1 MLVLDAETLAK
12 HYVKGSLS
20 RKQFVS
26 LSASLAQVEQ
36 YAHSKRIFTQII
48 GFLRCPSDLRIYT
61 IKWRVKTVWR
71 FTKRVFLALLI
82 LSVVVFWR
90 IDTEDLYAM
99 SNSEFDVYHI
109 ADLIIKGKPDPL
121 PDDLRLATEYL
132 ANTANW
138 ERMHI
143 KQYTQQWLQ
152 LDDREKDVIRK
163 TNWFQEFS
171 LLASIKKVEQEKRI
185 INGDIGSVQNLNE
198 LDTLANLLS

>member
-36 YAHSKRIFTQII
+36 YVQSKRMFAQLV
-48 GFLRCPSDLRIYT
+48 G
-61 IKWRVKTVWR
+61 
-71 FTKRVFLALLI
+71 
-82 LSVVVFWR
+82 

-99 SNSEFDVYHI
+99 WDSEFDVYHFV
-109 ADLIIKGKPDPL
+109 DLIIKGNPEPL

-132 ANTANW
+132 SNTAIW
-138 ERMHI
+138 ERVHI
-143 KQYTQQWLQ
+143 KQYTKQWAQ
-152 LDDREKDVIRK
+152 LDDQEKDVIRK

-171 LLASIKKVEQEKRI
+171 LLASIKKVEHEKRI
-185 INGDIGSVQNLNE
+185 INGDIGSIQNLNE
-198 LDTLANLLS
+198 LGALANSLS

>member
-26 LSASLAQVEQ
+26 LSASLAQFEQ
-36 YAHSKRIFTQII
+36 YVQSKRMFAQLV

-71 FTKRVFLALLI
+71 FIKRVFFALLI
-82 LSVVVFWR
+82 LSAIVFWR

-99 SNSEFDVYHI
+99 WGSEFDVYHF
-109 ADLIIKGKPDPL
+109 ADLIIKGNPEPL

-132 ANTANW
+132 SNTAIW
-138 ERMHI
+138 ERVHI
-143 KQYTQQWLQ
+143 KQYTKQWAQ
-152 LDDREKDVIRK
+152 LDDQEKDVIRK

-171 LLASIKKVEQEKRI
+171 LLASIKKVEHEKRI
-185 INGDIGSVQNLNE
+185 INGDLGSLQNLNE
-198 LDTLANLLS
+198 LGALANSLS

>member
-26 LSASLAQVEQ
+26 LSASAAQVEQ
-36 YAHSKRIFTQII
+36 TAQSKRVLAQLI
-48 GFLRCPSDLRIYT
+48 GFIRCPSDLRIYT
-61 IKWRVKTVWR
+61 IKWRIKTVWR
-71 FTKRVFLALLI
+71 FIKYVFLTLLI
-82 LSVVVFWR
+82 FSAIVFWR

-99 SNSEFDVYHI
+99 WYSKIDVYQF
-109 ADLIIKGKPDPL
+109 AGLIIKGNPEPL

-132 ANTANW
+132 TNAAIW
-138 ERMHI
+138 ERLHI
-143 KQYTQQWLQ
+143 KQYTKQWVQ

-171 LLASIKKVEQEKRI
+171 LLASIKKAEHEKRV
-185 INGDIGSVQNLNE
+185 INGDFSSMQNLKV
-198 LDTLANLLS
+198 LDTLAKSIS